1 MGRRGAGMDPLSPR
15 HLVLLPGGECG
26 ELFQGPLRPTF
37 GLVSAP
43 CGYLRVLLV
52 SKLSGLGLLSECL
65 F

>member
-1 MGRRGAGMDPLSPR
+1 VGRRGAGMDPLSPR

-43 CGYLRVLLV
+43 CIYSELV
-52 SKLSGLGLLSECL
+52 I
-65 F
+65 